1 MVPISV
7 KSLSGPQSYSA
18 AGRIRS
24 FTNTSDLIESQL
36 RDLPT
41 CSAVPQP
48 ATLLHVPKNEK
59 AVYEQTWAANVHN
72 TFPQHRMRNFFDLS
86 PWQWTG
92 PKEEE

>member
-1 MVPISV
+1 MPRLLHFLGFRFADGSEVVRFARWAPFTPERFMVPISV

-59 AVYEQTWAANVHN
+59 AVYEQT
-72 TFPQHRMRNFFDLS
+72 
-86 PWQWTG
+86 
-92 PKEEE
+92 